1 MRAYGTR
8 IVGGVS
14 PYSDVDEVDGV
25 AIFRSCAEAVS
36 ATGAKASVVMV
47 PPLAVLAAIR
57 EAISAGIRLIVTIA
71 EGMPV
76 ADAVVALEE
85 VHAAGVRWIGPST
98 PGLAIPGVLKLGF
111 LPNVSLAPGTLGVM
125 AKSGTLSYE
134 VCHRLVDRGFGQSLW
149 VGVGGDA
156 VKGTRFADILPFM
169 LADPKTRGIVVIGE
183 IGGSEEE
190 ELAATM
196 IALRCT
202 KPVFALI
209 AGRTAREG
217 IMMGHAGAL
226 ILGNV
231 GTVDFEEGGPCR
243 CRRPG
248 FYAHPGTGRRRD
260 NRTRTQS
267 GRKYVLLTLS
277 EEQHRFVHTVRDL
290 TQKEFKGR
298 ALKYLDGTF
307 PWENMR
313 QLAKL
318 GVLGMAVPEEYGGL
332 GLPVLDT
339 ALVLEEIAKGCY
351 VTAMAVLGEVGTQTR
366 IIATY
371 APEHIK
377 RRILPAVCSGEC
389 ILAICMT
396 EPDAGTDVANYR
408 TNADICGDRICL
420 NGVKTLISRA
430 EEAGMFVVFARIN
443 KRPGREG
450 IGCVLVEKGTPG
462 LAVTGKYHT
471 MGGEFLCEVRFEN
484 CELPLE
490 NLVVREDGFRR
501 LLNAFNTQRCLNP
514 SISLGLAEA
523 ALDESVRYMRERKRF
538 RPADR
543 RISGHALEARRHVQ
557 GY

>member
-1 MRAYGTR
+1 M
-8 IVGGVS
+8 
-14 PYSDVDEVDGV
+14 
-25 AIFRSCAEAVS
+25 
-36 ATGAKASVVMV
+36 
-47 PPLAVLAAIR
+47 
-57 EAISAGIRLIVTIA
+57 
-71 EGMPV
+71 
-76 ADAVVALEE
+76 
-85 VHAAGVRWIGPST
+85 
-98 PGLAIPGVLKLGF
+98 
-111 LPNVSLAPGTLGVM
+111 
-125 AKSGTLSYE
+125 
-134 VCHRLVDRGFGQSLW
+134 
-149 VGVGGDA
+149 
-156 VKGTRFADILPFM
+156 
-169 LADPKTRGIVVIGE
+169 
-183 IGGSEEE
+183 
-190 ELAATM
+190 
-196 IALRCT
+196 
-202 KPVFALI
+202 
-209 AGRTAREG
+209 
-217 IMMGHAGAL
+217 
-226 ILGNV
+226 
-231 GTVDFEEGGPCR
+231 
-243 CRRPG
+243 
-248 FYAHPGTGRRRD
+248 
-260 NRTRTQS
+260 
-267 GRKYVLLTLS
+267 LLTLS
-277 EEQHRFVHTVRDL
+277 EEQHRFVQTVRDL

-298 ALKYLDGTF
+298 ALKYMDGTF

-408 TNADICGDRICL
+408 TNADICGDRIRL

-450 IGCVLVEKGTPG
+450 IGCILVEKGTPG

-514 SISLGLAEA
+514 SISLGIAEA
-523 ALDESVRYMRERKRF
+523 ALDESVRYMRERKAFGRPIGEFQGMRWKLADMYKDIEAGRGLLYRACASADPFPDPLLAAAAKVFCNEMALRVTSEAVQVHGGYGFTDEYPVSRF
-538 RPADR
+538 YRSARYGTLGGGTSETLRDLIGKRLMAGIDPAER
-543 RISGHALEARRHVQ
+543 ASSMCTHLG
-557 GY
+557 